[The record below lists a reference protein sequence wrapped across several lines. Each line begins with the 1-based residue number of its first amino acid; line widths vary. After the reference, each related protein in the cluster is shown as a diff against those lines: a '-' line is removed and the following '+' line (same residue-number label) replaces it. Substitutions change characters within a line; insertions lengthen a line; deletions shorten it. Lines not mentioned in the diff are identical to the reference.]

1 MNALLTLLVV
11 VAGIHLSMRCIAAGY
26 RILDL
31 GYALR
36 RERSRVARGL
46 LLWFGLALGVGW
58 VLPGHLQAVFA
69 VSLLGYAGLHGVL
82 VLLLTRV
89 LLPLSWRRNRASA
102 LDDGR
107 YAHAARGADGDQTP
121 P

>member
-11 VAGIHLSMRCIAAGY
+11 VAGIYLSLRCIAAGY

-36 RERSRVARGL
+36 RESTRVVRAL
-46 LLWFGLALGVGW
+46 LFWFGLALGVGW
-58 VLPGHLQAVFA
+58 VLPGHLQAVF
-69 VSLLGYAGLHGVL
+69 VLSLLGYAGLHGVL
-82 VLLLTRV
+82 MLLLTRV

-102 LDDGR
+102 FDDGR
-107 YAHAARGADGDQTP
+107 YAHAAGGADGDQSSP
-121 P
+121 